1 MVLVKKQKK
10 RYYLL
15 MKRISSLRLVKRQK
29 AFSLVEVLIAL
40 LILAIALLAL
50 ASVVVSTTMLLSHTI
65 DSEEAVNV
73 GVAMLEEIEG
83 LHYDDIVDSSDEM
96 GKYVIEWTVTENT
109 NDKDVDLTVEWDGII
124 GSKSVELKR
133 TISELGN

>member
-1 MVLVKKQKK
+1 M
-10 RYYLL
+10 
-15 MKRISSLRLVKRQK
+15 LRRVRQQK
-29 AFSLVEVLIAL
+29 AFTLVEVLISL
-40 LILAIALLAL
+40 VILAIALLAL
-50 ASVVVSTTMLLSHTI
+50 AAVVMSTTMLLSHTI

-73 GVAMLEEIEG
+73 GVKKLDEIEG
-83 LHYDDIVDSSDEM
+83 WDYADIDPSSADVTE
-96 GKYVIEWTVTENT
+96 GKYTLSWTVTTNT